1 MNKNF
6 PVILI
11 VIISLLTAVVGVS
24 GCASPQK
31 DSGQTVTEEAVKP
44 VSENDAQALSDE
56 AAQAGSESAA
66 QAVTEEATQ
75 AGSESAAQAVTEE
88 AAQAGSESSAYAVS
102 ENAVPASYGDTVQNS
117 SETTARA
124 ASEMTARTDDEYT
137 TLAEF
142 TVPEDYQEWA
152 REVGYPSNILVP
164 MGVEGINQD
173 YFHTL
178 PDEPAYTSGRIV
190 IGDSRCCQLGI
201 YQQRTGAADFADYAV
216 WAGHY
221 LRGAEP
227 PAMTGEIL
235 SDVEHCFQEQVK
247 SCGKCRIYFFATVND
262 YDYIENDNNDYIA
275 AAVETA
281 EMLADL
287 SFENEGRVSR
297 PEIMVIGFDGGGGDV
312 LYRTPADEY
321 NRYINDYNEK
331 LRTEINS
338 STLLKECSV
347 EFTTVPEITEGST
360 GFIED
365 GLHYS
370 DETLGEIVEFI
381 CRH

>member
-11 VIISLLTAVVGVS
+11 VFISLLTSVVGVS
-24 GCASPQK
+24 GCASSQK
-31 DSGQTVTEEAVKP
+31 DSGQTVTEEAVQPASK
-44 VSENDAQALSDE
+44 NDTQTLSDEATQAGAESAAQALTEE
-56 AAQAGSESAA
+56 AAQAGAESAA
-66 QAVTEEATQ
+66 QALTEEAAQ
-75 AGSESAAQAVTEE
+75 AESESAAQAVTEE
-88 AAQAGSESSAYAVS
+88 AAQAGSESAAYAVS
-102 ENAVPASYGDTVQNS
+102 ENTAPASYGDTVQDA

-201 YQQRTGAADFADYAV
+201 FQQRTGAADFADYAV

-235 SDVEHCFQEQVK
+235 SDVEHCFQEQIK

-262 YDYIENDNNDYIA
+262 YDYIENDNDDYIA

-321 NRYINDYNEK
+321 NLPHRNKQQYTFEGVCRRVYYCPRNHRRLNRIYRRWSSLQRRD
-331 LRTEINS
+331 LR
-338 STLLKECSV
+338 
-347 EFTTVPEITEGST
+347 
-360 GFIED
+360 
-365 GLHYS
+365 
-370 DETLGEIVEFI
+370 
-381 CRH
+381 